1 MCESTTII
9 KNINGDRIVKIS
21 ILEHNYFAFTISHR
35 TLVVIEHEVDGR
47 IILFCNRKY
56 PNHIALDKGF
66 DKFIADVT
74 KAKNIDEIM
83 DTYIELSDTSIQNE
97 TTKEILGTFNFV
109 IEAFK

>member
-9 KNINGDRIVKIS
+9 KNINGDRIIKIS
-21 ILEHNYFAFTISHR
+21 ISEHNYFAFTISHR
-35 TLVVIEHEVDGR
+35 TLVVIGYEEYGR

-56 PNHIALDKGF
+56 PNHFALDKGF
-66 DKFIADVT
+66 DKLIADVS
-74 KAKNIDEIM
+74 KAKNIDEVM
-83 DTYIELSDTSIQNE
+83 DTYIELNDASIQNE